1 MSPTSP
7 VESARRE
14 RGRPAPARRAPAVAL
29 ILTLTPLCLAGR
41 PAAAQEAP
49 ADEGGPPPE
58 RRLELQ
64 ASPAPAPAT
73 GSRDWGTFAMGAAL
87 VAGGA
92 ATGVLGATW
101 LRRHG
106 DGTCSPPAGLVC
118 ERLHDT
124 KIPGWIA
131 VGLALE
137 AVAGGALLMWVSKDR
152 WGTLAL
158 SPGGVSGRF

>member
-1 MSPTSP
+1 MSHTSII
-7 VESARRE
+7 ESAGPA
-14 RGRPAPARRAPAVAL
+14 RGRSASGRRGPAVAL

-49 ADEGGPPPE
+49 PDDGAPAAA
-58 RRLELQ
+58 RRLELE
-64 ASPAPAPAT
+64 ARPAPDPT
-73 GSRDWGTFAMGAAL
+73 PIGRDWGTFAMGAAL

-92 ATGVLGATW
+92 ATGVLGVTW
-101 LRRHG
+101 LRRDG

-124 KIPGWIA
+124 KVPGWIA

-137 AVAGGALLMWVSKDR
+137 AVAGGALLMWASKDR

-158 SPGGVSGRF
+158 SPGGLSGRF